1 MVISKLDYP
10 LCHISF
16 MLEKQTDQRRSA
28 KVGGPCS
35 PCDQLH
41 FHCRMF
47 NDSGGGGRVNIQ
59 TEWGGHRLA
68 ARRKG
73 TSVSAGSS
81 PGREEVGTAHPPLSG
96 DLAHP

>member
-35 PCDQLH
+35 PRDRLH

-47 NDSGGGGRVNIQ
+47 NDSGGGGSEYSDRMGWAQV
-59 TEWGGHRLA
+59 GC
-68 ARRKG
+68 K
-73 TSVSAGSS
+73 
-81 PGREEVGTAHPPLSG
+81 EER
-96 DLAHP
+96 DLCECW